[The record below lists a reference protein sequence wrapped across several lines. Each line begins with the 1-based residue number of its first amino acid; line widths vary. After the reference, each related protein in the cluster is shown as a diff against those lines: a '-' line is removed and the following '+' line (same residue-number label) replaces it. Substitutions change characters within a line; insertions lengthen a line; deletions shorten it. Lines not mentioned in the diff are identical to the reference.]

1 MYRMGIEAMLKSL
14 RFLPLCVLV
23 FSGYALADDYGNP
36 SSGSYASK
44 RAAVQAAASGV
55 DDFLSDLKFGV
66 NGVRVSKSKSDA
78 DSFSYVNVVRNEIE
92 NQLGDSLKTYK
103 GMTCSIRVGLLRD
116 GTIIYAVDFSG
127 DSNLCNTVMSA
138 VRSIKKFP
146 PPPSEQIYQDVKDFT
161 LHLKL

>member
-1 MYRMGIEAMLKSL
+1 MLKSL
-14 RFLPLCVLV
+14 RFLPLCLLV

-36 SSGSYASK
+36 SSDSYASK

-55 DDFLSDLKFGV
+55 DDLLSDLKSGV

-78 DSFSYVNVVRNEIE
+78 DSFSYVKVVRNEIQ
-92 NQLGDSLKTYK
+92 NQLGDSLKLYK

-127 DSNLCNTVMSA
+127 DSNLCNTVISA

>member
-1 MYRMGIEAMLKSL
+1 MGIEVMLKSL
-14 RFLPLCVLV
+14 RFIPLCILV
-23 FSGYALADDYGNP
+23 FSGYALAHEQGNL
-36 SSGSYASK
+36 SSDSYASK

-55 DDFLSDLKFGV
+55 DDLLSDLKSGV

-78 DSFSYVNVVRNEIE
+78 DSFSYVKVVRNEIQ
-92 NQLGDSLKTYK
+92 NQLGDSLKLYK

>member
-1 MYRMGIEAMLKSL
+1 MYRIGIAAMLKSL
-14 RFLPLCVLV
+14 RFLPLCLLV

-36 SSGSYASK
+36 SSDSYASK

-55 DDFLSDLKFGV
+55 DDLLSDLKSGV

-78 DSFSYVNVVRNEIE
+78 DSFSYVKVVRNEIQ
-92 NQLGDSLKTYK
+92 NQLGDSLKLYK

-127 DSNLCNTVMSA
+127 DSNLCNTVISA

>member
-1 MYRMGIEAMLKSL
+1 MYRIGIAAMLKSL
-14 RFLPLCVLV
+14 RFLPLFVLV
-23 FSGYALADDYGNP
+23 FSGYALADDYGN
-36 SSGSYASK
+36 SSSDSYASK
-44 RAAVQAAASGV
+44 RDAFQAAASGV
-55 DDFLSDLKFGV
+55 DDLLSDLKFGV

-78 DSFSYVNVVRNEIE
+78 DSFSYVKVVRNEIQ
-92 NQLGDSLKTYK
+92 NQLGDSLKLYK

-127 DSNLCNTVMSA
+127 DSNLCNTVISA
-138 VRSIKKFP
+138 VHSIKKFP

>member
-1 MYRMGIEAMLKSL
+1 MYRMGIEVMLKSL
-14 RFLPLCVLV
+14 RFIPLCILV
-23 FSGYALADDYGNP
+23 FSGYALAHEQGNP
-36 SSGSYASK
+36 SSDSYASK

-55 DDFLSDLKFGV
+55 DDLLSDLKSGV

-78 DSFSYVNVVRNEIE
+78 DSFSYVKVVRNEIQ
-92 NQLGDSLKTYK
+92 NQLGDSLKLYK

>member
-1 MYRMGIEAMLKSL
+1 MLKSL
-14 RFLPLCVLV
+14 RFLPLCLLV

-36 SSGSYASK
+36 SSDSYASK

-55 DDFLSDLKFGV
+55 DDLLSDLKSGV

-78 DSFSYVNVVRNEIE
+78 DSFSYVKVVRNEIQ
-92 NQLGDSLKTYK
+92 NQLGDSLKLYK

>member
-1 MYRMGIEAMLKSL
+1 MLKSL
-14 RFLPLCVLV
+14 RFLPLCLLV

-36 SSGSYASK
+36 SSDSYASK

-55 DDFLSDLKFGV
+55 DDLLSDLKSGV
-66 NGVRVSKSKSDA
+66 NGIRVSKSKSDA
-78 DSFSYVNVVRNEIE
+78 DSFSYVKVVRNEIQ
-92 NQLGDSLKTYK
+92 NQLGDSLKLYK

-146 PPPSEQIYQDVKDFT
+146 SPPSEQIYQDVKDFT